1 MMEVIAGGMLAFL
14 GIAFC
19 LLFVAA
25 LCIIALDG
33 W

>member
-1 MMEVIAGGMLAFL
+1 MVEVLAGGILTVL
-14 GIAFC
+14 GVAFC